1 MFSQQMEHMASGR
14 GFIAALDQSGGST
27 PKALALYGIGE
38 DAFASDAE
46 MFDLV
51 HAMRERIVSSPSFTG
66 EHILGAILFEMTMDR
81 TFGGQPA
88 ADYLWETK
96 HVVPFLKVD
105 KGLADEAHGVRL
117 MKPIPDLDAL
127 LERAKSARIFG
138 TKMRSLIRS
147 ADPDGIAANVA
158 QQFELGRQIA
168 TTGLVPIL
176 EPEIDIKAAD
186 KGECERILM
195 DEIGRHLL
203 ADTFDGP
210 IMFKLTIPDIDGFY
224 TPLIEHPQVVR
235 VVALSGGYT
244 REEANTRLARNPGL
258 IASFSRALTEGLR
271 VDMTPD
277 EFDKALAESVTSIY
291 AASTT

>member
-105 KGLADEAHGVRL
+105 KGLADEAQGVRL
-117 MKPIPDLDAL
+117 MKPIAGLDTL
-127 LERAKSARIFG
+127 LERAKAAHIFG

-168 TTGLVPIL
+168 ATGLVPIL

-244 REEANTRLARNPGL
+244 REEANTRLARNHGL

-277 EFDKALAESVTSIY
+277 EFDKALGESITSIY

>member
-1 MFSQQMEHMASGR
+1 MFASQMEHMASGR

-38 DAFASDAE
+38 DAYGGDAE

-51 HAMRERIVSSPSFTG
+51 HAMRERIVTSPSFTG
-66 EHILGAILFEMTMDR
+66 EHILGGILFEMTMDR

-117 MKPIPDLDAL
+117 MKPIVGLDAL
-127 LERAKSARIFG
+127 LERAKDARIFG

-147 ADPDGIAANVA
+147 ADPDGIAANVG

-168 TTGLVPIL
+168 AAGLVPIL
-176 EPEIDIKAAD
+176 EPEIDINAAD
-186 KGECERILM
+186 KG
-195 DEIGRHLL
+195 
-203 ADTFDGP
+203 
-210 IMFKLTIPDIDGFY
+210 
-224 TPLIEHPQVVR
+224 
-235 VVALSGGYT
+235 
-244 REEANTRLARNPGL
+244 
-258 IASFSRALTEGLR
+258 
-271 VDMTPD
+271 
-277 EFDKALAESVTSIY
+277 
-291 AASTT
+291 

>member
-1 MFSQQMEHMASGR
+1 MFASQMEHMASGR

-38 DAFASDAE
+38 DAYGGDAE

-51 HAMRERIVSSPSFTG
+51 HAMRERIVTSPSFTG
-66 EHILGAILFEMTMDR
+66 EHILGGILFEMTMDR

-117 MKPIPDLDAL
+117 MKPIVGLGAL
-127 LERAKSARIFG
+127 LERARNARIFG

-147 ADPDGIAANVA
+147 ADPEGIAANVA

-168 TTGLVPIL
+168 ATGLVPIL
-176 EPEIDIKAAD
+176 EPEIDINAAD

-244 REEANTRLARNPGL
+244 REEANARLARNPGL

-271 VDMTPD
+271 VDMTPE
-277 EFDKALAESVTSIY
+277 EFDQALGESVTSIY

>member
-1 MFSQQMEHMASGR
+1 MFASQMEHMASGR

-38 DAFASDAE
+38 DAYGGDAE

-51 HAMRERIVSSPSFTG
+51 HAMRERIVTSPSFTG
-66 EHILGAILFEMTMDR
+66 EHILGGILFEMTMDR

-117 MKPIPDLDAL
+117 MKPIVGLDAL
-127 LERAKSARIFG
+127 LERAKDARIFG

-147 ADPDGIAANVA
+147 ADPDGIAANVG

-168 TTGLVPIL
+168 ATGLVPIL
-176 EPEIDIKAAD
+176 EPEIDINAAD

-210 IMFKLTIPDIDGFY
+210 IMFKLTIPNIDGFY

-244 REEANTRLARNPGL
+244 REEANARLARNPGL

-271 VDMTPD
+271 VDMTPE
-277 EFDKALAESVTSIY
+277 EFDQALGESVTSIY

>member
-1 MFSQQMEHMASGR
+1 MFASQMEHMASGR

-38 DAFASDAE
+38 DAYGGDAE

-51 HAMRERIVSSPSFTG
+51 HAMRERIVTSPSFTG
-66 EHILGAILFEMTMDR
+66 EHILGGILFEMTMDR

-117 MKPIPDLDAL
+117 MKPIVGLGAL
-127 LERAKSARIFG
+127 LERARNARIFG

-147 ADPDGIAANVA
+147 ADPEGIAANVA

-168 TTGLVPIL
+168 ATGLVPIL
-176 EPEIDIKAAD
+176 EPEIDINAAD

-210 IMFKLTIPDIDGFY
+210 IMFKLTIPNIDGFY

-244 REEANTRLARNPGL
+244 REEANSRLARNPGL

-271 VDMTPD
+271 VDMTPE
-277 EFDKALAESVTSIY
+277 EFDQALGESVTSIY

>member
-1 MFSQQMEHMASGR
+1 MFASQMEHMASGR

-38 DAFASDAE
+38 DAYGGDAE

-51 HAMRERIVSSPSFTG
+51 HAMRERIVTSPSFTG
-66 EHILGAILFEMTMDR
+66 EHILGGILFEMTMDR
-81 TFGGQPA
+81 TFGGKPA

-105 KGLADEAHGVRL
+105 KGLADEAQGVRL
-117 MKPIPDLDAL
+117 MKPIVGLGAL
-127 LERAKSARIFG
+127 LERARNARIFG

-147 ADPDGIAANVA
+147 ADPEGIAANIA

-168 TTGLVPIL
+168 ATGLVPIL
-176 EPEIDIKAAD
+176 EPEIDINAAD

-244 REEANTRLARNPGL
+244 REEATTR
-258 IASFSRALTEGLR
+258 
-271 VDMTPD
+271 
-277 EFDKALAESVTSIY
+277 
-291 AASTT
+291 TTWGCSMSGV